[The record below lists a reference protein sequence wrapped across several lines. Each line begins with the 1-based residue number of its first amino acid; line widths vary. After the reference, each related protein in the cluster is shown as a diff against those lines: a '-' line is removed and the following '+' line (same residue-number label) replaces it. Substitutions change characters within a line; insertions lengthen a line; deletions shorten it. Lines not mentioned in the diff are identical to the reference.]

1 MKLHK
6 RNQGNY
12 MENTPVA
19 PAAPATPAAPVSETT
34 PTNLNAAPAQAPAA
48 PVANIPAD
56 KIEAFN
62 KFIDAN
68 GGYDKAFAKL
78 KSDVSTPA
86 QAQPQ
91 PQAQQQLQPNAVPQK
106 DVEVGNGPFNIPKG
120 FVTPQEVAAQQYFM
134 GMANEEKYAPIADE
148 IRSGAIFKEM
158 GKFGIQPVQN
168 GMFNDRQIRNFL
180 DLYSKTKPAIPTT
193 ETVTSTPT
201 VDYVNVGE
209 QIQSRDDALKILAQN
224 QKLGNG
230 IAKHPQTDA
239 AMAFLKEYYK
249 KK

>member
-1 MKLHK
+1 
-6 RNQGNY
+6 
-12 MENTPVA
+12 MENTPIA
-19 PAAPATPAAPVSETT
+19 PAEPATPAAPVSETT
-34 PTNLNAAPAQAPAA
+34 PTNLNTAPAPTT

-91 PQAQQQLQPNAVPQK
+91 PQQQLQPNAVPQK

-120 FVTPQEVAAQQYFM
+120 FVTPQEVAAEQYFM
-134 GMANEEKYAPIADE
+134 GLANKEEYAPIADE

-180 DLYSKTKPAIPTT
+180 DLYSKTKPAVPTT

-209 QIQSRDDALKILAQN
+209 QIRSRDDALKILAQN

>member
-1 MKLHK
+1 
-6 RNQGNY
+6 
-12 MENTPVA
+12 MENTPMA
-19 PAAPATPAAPVSETT
+19 PSEPATPAASVSETT
-34 PTNLNAAPAQAPAA
+34 PTNSNAAPATAPAA

-91 PQAQQQLQPNAVPQK
+91 QHAQQQLQPNAVPQN

-134 GMANEEKYAPIADE
+134 GIANEEKYAPIADE
-148 IRSGAIFKEM
+148 IRSGSIFKEM
-158 GKFGIQPVQN
+158 RKFGIQPVQN

-180 DLYSKTKPAIPTT
+180 DLYAKTKPAVPTT

-201 VDYVNVGE
+201 VDYVNVGD
-209 QIQSRDDALKILAQN
+209 QVQSRDDALKILAQN

-239 AMAFLKEYYK
+239 AMSFLKEYYK

>member
-1 MKLHK
+1 
-6 RNQGNY
+6 

-19 PAAPATPAAPVSETT
+19 PAAPQAPVSETT
-34 PTNLNAAPAQAPAA
+34 PINSNPAPAPAPAAETAA

-62 KFIDAN
+62 KFVAAN

-78 KSDVSTPA
+78 KSDISAP
-86 QAQPQ
+86 
-91 PQAQQQLQPNAVPQK
+91 AQQQVQQPQQQLSPQQLQQLQQLQANAVQQLDTQSGPY
-106 DVEVGNGPFNIPKG
+106 EVPRG
-120 FVTPQEVAAQQYFM
+120 FITPQELAAKNYFEGLSM
-134 GMANEEKYAPIADE
+134 EEGYASIKND
-148 IRSGAIFKEM
+148 IRSGEVLREM
-158 GKFGIQPVQN
+158 SKFGIRPVQN
-168 GMFNDRQIRNFL
+168 GMFNDRQIRDFL
-180 DLYSKTKPAIPTT
+180 NLYAKTKPAVPTT

-209 QIQSRDDALKILAQN
+209 QIGSRDDALKVLAQN